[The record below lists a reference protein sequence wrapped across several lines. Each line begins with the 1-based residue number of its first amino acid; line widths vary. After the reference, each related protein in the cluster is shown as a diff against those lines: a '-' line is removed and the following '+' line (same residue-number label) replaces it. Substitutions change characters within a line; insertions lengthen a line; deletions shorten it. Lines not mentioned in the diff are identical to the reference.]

1 MAFANYLQ
9 YSNILALLEL
19 NGGERKATVQEFY
32 GYSAVGINA
41 DIGALTGFYNEL
53 LKEILKLSMIKP
65 KLSCKII

>member
-1 MAFANYLQ
+1 
-9 YSNILALLEL
+9 
-19 NGGERKATVQEFY
+19 
-32 GYSAVGINA
+32 VGINA